1 MATACNCDNEHRSPY
16 GRNYEVINSTYDE
29 EAVLDNTTADATAT
43 VDTTTATVEAE
54 PTSRLPR
61 WLRAPQPKVT
71 SSERGR

>member
-43 VDTTTATVEAE
+43 VDTL
-54 PTSRLPR
+54 SLIHI
-61 WLRAPQPKVT
+61 
-71 SSERGR
+71 